1 VTVPHISAVRVHVSL
16 RSRCCAGRCRGRV
29 AAAQGHSGAVCRPGA
44 FRRRLP
50 PRGIQAPFAAQGHS
64 GAVFFANLRLTRM
77 LRNIARALL
86 GSQARASSCALRAR
100 SALKQR
106 QQQSEQSIFT
116 QQNPS
121 SALVYKLFLHEHEPM
136 QQDAS
141 ISLRRRQHSAPGR
154 SCNAP
159 ACIASHHQQFSFAA
173 GSDRCFALRCAGAA
187 APMAAVQIQKWA

>member
-1 VTVPHISAVRVHVSL
+1 MFHYGH
-16 RSRCCAGRCRGRV
+16 GV
-29 AAAQGHSGAVCRPGA
+29 AQDDAEAASP
-44 FRRRLP
+44 P
-50 PRGIQAPFAAQGHS
+50 PRGIQAPF
-64 GAVFFANLRLTRM
+64 FFANLRLTRM
-77 LRNIARALL
+77 LRNVARALL

-106 QQQSEQSIFT
+106 QQQSKQSIFT

-121 SALVYKLFLHEHEPM
+121 SALVNKLFLHEHEPM

-173 GSDRCFALRCAGAA
+173 GSNRCFALRCAGAA
-187 APMAAVQIQKWA
+187 APMAAVRIQKWAYRFTAVTGSCGGCCKNCNKTTMMSVHSQNLNTQGVKL